1 MPVSSQILSGSFL
14 SSASTPLTITS
25 SSHQTEGD
33 ITASRE
39 KTFGNQSPSVITSNP
54 PRDDPPSPVN
64 SASGLVRYF
73 ESMNGFNSW
82 IKNFPYLRARP
93 RLRFFRFALLSM
105 IAACRGVF
113 VNAIRAGI
121 GNRHN
126 DNRLD

>member
-1 MPVSSQILSGSFL
+1 RAVHRLRARSQPGSAVPVSSQILSGSFL

-73 ESMNGFNSW
+73 ESMNGDRKSTRLNS
-82 IKNFPYLRARP
+82 
-93 RLRFFRFALLSM
+93 
-105 IAACRGVF
+105 
-113 VNAIRAGI
+113 
-121 GNRHN
+121 
-126 DNRLD
+126 